1 MFLTFATMNWSAA
14 LMKDG
19 GKPMGPTPAE
29 KKKAEERAKQRQE
42 EAALF
47 KRSITDYAERLD
59 LRDELA
65 IIEKK
70 PCWTDPMDQISQVFW
85 TNNLKELRDLD
96 NRMKAK
102 MDEYL
107 KKFKKEHNGMSPIEV
122 ERQELREAI
131 GVFIENTTRDERVYW
146 LKENGHYLDNF

>member
-1 MFLTFATMNWSAA
+1 
-14 LMKDG
+14 MKDG

-29 KKKAEERAKQRQE
+29 KKNAEERAKQRQE
-42 EAALF
+42 EAALL

-85 TNNLKELRDLD
+85 TNNLKELRDLK

-107 KKFKKEHNGMSPIEV
+107 KKFKKEVALTQRTLIFLGLLGLPGDQITFIGWAVVCRISV
-122 ERQELREAI
+122 E
-131 GVFIENTTRDERVYW
+131 NDC
-146 LKENGHYLDNF
+146 LDVLSCNPKYKLDA

>member
-1 MFLTFATMNWSAA
+1 
-14 LMKDG
+14 MKDG

-29 KKKAEERAKQRQE
+29 KKKAEERVKQRQE
-42 EAALF
+42 EAALL
-47 KRSITDYAERLD
+47 KRSITDYAQRLD

-70 PCWTDPMDQISQVFW
+70 PCWTDPMDQISQVFC
-85 TNNLKELRDLD
+85 TNNLKELRDLE

-146 LKENGHYLDNF
+146 LKRNGHYLDNF